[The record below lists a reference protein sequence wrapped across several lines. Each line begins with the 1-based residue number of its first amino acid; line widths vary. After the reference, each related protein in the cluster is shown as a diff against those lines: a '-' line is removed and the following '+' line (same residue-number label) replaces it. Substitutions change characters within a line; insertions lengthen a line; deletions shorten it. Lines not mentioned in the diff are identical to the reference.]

1 MRKPMRFVGVV
12 LLLVTLVALATV
24 PHRQETPAFSSQE
37 PAQQSHSTA
46 NSRTSQEN
54 SGLPAMAEEMETR
67 EGPYLVREY
76 EGRIGVFLEGE
87 LLPLQELPV
96 VVAELPKTDQL
107 LLASGIPAESKQELL
122 RILED
127 YGS

>member
-1 MRKPMRFVGVV
+1 
-12 LLLVTLVALATV
+12 
-24 PHRQETPAFSSQE
+24 
-37 PAQQSHSTA
+37 
-46 NSRTSQEN
+46 
-54 SGLPAMAEEMETR
+54 MAEEMETR

-87 LLPLQELPV
+87 PLPLQELPV

-107 LLASGIPAESKQELL
+107 LLASGIPAENKRELL